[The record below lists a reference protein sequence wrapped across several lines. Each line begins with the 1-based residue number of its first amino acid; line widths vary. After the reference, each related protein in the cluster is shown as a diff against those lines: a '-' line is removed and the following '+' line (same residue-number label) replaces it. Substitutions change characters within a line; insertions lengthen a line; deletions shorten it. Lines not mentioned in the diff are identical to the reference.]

1 MRGAQQ
7 TKEPQ
12 MSLKK
17 IVKQNTISDII
28 PKEKLLVSTTSICF
42 HNIILKHPKQAI
54 ELTHA

>member
-17 IVKQNTISDII
+17 IVKNTLSDII
-28 PKEKLLVSTTSICF
+28 PKEK
-42 HNIILKHPKQAI
+42 
-54 ELTHA
+54 

>member
-12 MSLKK
+12 K

-28 PKEKLLVSTTSICF
+28 PKEKSLVSTTSICF
-42 HNIILKHPKQAI
+42 HNSILKHPKQAI
-54 ELTHA
+54 DLTHT